1 MSLTRDELQEKLQD
15 IIVQCSIAVAPICGA
30 CEQRMERVMELVDQ
44 YASAADTTEVWTA
57 AEVAEYL
64 GYRDA
69 NAARSTLSRW
79 GIKQARQRQ
88 AENGRPMAALYPAN
102 AIRAEVIKRGHPV

>member
-57 AEVAEYL
+57 A
-64 GYRDA
+64 
-69 NAARSTLSRW
+69 RW